1 MIYKIGNIG
10 DVKIFPYLPRRMC
23 RMISGLASLLTE
35 LYGEDRD
42 VDNSDGGFI
51 LYCEPRTS
59 SEELKAYFDYSAHT
73 MESISVEPDFP
84 ILIAMY
90 VLNNE
95 YTVVIVM
102 WTDDAPDEIRKEME
116 D

>member
-42 VDNSDGGFI
+42 VDNSDGGYI
-51 LYCEPRTS
+51 LYATPGTTGD
-59 SEELKAYFDYSAHT
+59 ELKAYFDYSTHT

-84 ILIAMY
+84 ILTAMY